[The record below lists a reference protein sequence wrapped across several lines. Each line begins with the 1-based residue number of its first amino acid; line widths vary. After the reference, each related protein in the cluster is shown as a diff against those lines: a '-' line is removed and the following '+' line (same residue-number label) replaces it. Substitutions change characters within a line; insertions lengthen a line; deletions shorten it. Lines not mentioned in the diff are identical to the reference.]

1 MKRILFFIVIVSLA
15 AGLLSGCAGPKT
27 PETEP
32 LDQVTPV
39 EQGQQ
44 SEKPAD
50 QETEE
55 TFEVATGFPYSGVVY
70 EYCLYH
76 MNTLYTGKGVL
87 EKLPEGAEL
96 IGKIR
101 STSAEKLP
109 DKELTAAQ
117 LYEGMKIYSMEG
129 GKKLFAVYDETH
141 VMQLEPYE
149 GDTEDLFVPPW
160 MRRDPFPPKL
170 SADVDPSRRFCVS
183 VFPNADRDLVIDKI
197 VRNFRV
203 GLIYDLIG
211 EKTFY
216 VYAAEVVE
224 GKEDGMV
231 WVRSLLAIEGV
242 MAVERPQDVFPGEKV
257 SRLIHPPE
265 MKDAVAKPGE
275 GWREYPTLE
284 EAETAFGS
292 TFELP
297 ENDLEKI
304 FRIGSGSSDTYVLE
318 VVFLKDGIELF
329 RMRKAFGYGDPS
341 GDKDHKHL
349 VCRIDGA
356 RGDLET
362 FYRND
367 EGNERFYTA
376 YRAYTDYSYSVT
388 AAEPM
393 TEEELLKLFKDDKHK
408 RPESRDYPNSRDVTD
423 YLPQNWENRAP
434 IKPQEPVSKEEEDV
448 AMPTDDT
455 GREAFHFPR
464 SGENGREYSP
474 GTLIVTIDPSF
485 DKEAVKA
492 AILKAFPVELKYD
505 FRLAEYVIAVTAKEA
520 LSEDALRDL
529 AVKIWGTTGVSRVER
544 DAVNGLDV
552 VTPTTVLSDI

>member
-1 MKRILFFIVIVSLA
+1 MKRIFILIVIVSLA

-39 EQGQQ
+39 EDGQP

-50 QETEE
+50 NETEE
-55 TFEVATGFPYSGVVY
+55 TFEVATGYPYSGVVY

-76 MNTLYTGKGVL
+76 INTLYTGKGIL
-87 EKLPEGAEL
+87 KKLPEGAVL

-101 STSAEKLP
+101 STTAERLP
-109 DKELTAAQ
+109 DEELTAAQ

-149 GDTEDLFVPPW
+149 GDREDLSIPPW

-170 SADVDPSRRFCVS
+170 SGDVDPSRRFCVS
-183 VFPNADRDLVIDKI
+183 VFPNVDRDLVIEKI
-197 VRNFRV
+197 VKDLRA

-216 VYAAEVVE
+216 VYAADAVE
-224 GKEDGMV
+224 GKEDGMA

-242 MAVERPQDVFPGEKV
+242 MAVERPQDLFPGEKE

-318 VVFLKDGIELF
+318 VLFLKDGNEIF
-329 RMRKAFGYGDPS
+329 RIRKATGYGDPS
-341 GDKDHKHL
+341 GDKEHKHL
-349 VCRIDGA
+349 VCHIDGTQ
-356 RGDLET
+356 GDLET
-362 FYRND
+362 YYRND

-408 RPESRDYPNSRDVTD
+408 HPESRDYPNSRDISD

-434 IKPQEPVSKEEEDV
+434 IKPQEPVTKGEEDV
-448 AMPTDDT
+448 PMPTDDT
-455 GREAFHFPR
+455 VREKFTFPR
-464 SGENGREYSP
+464 SGESGREYSP
-474 GTLIVTIDPSF
+474 DTLIVTVDPAF

-492 AILKAFPVELKYD
+492 TILKTFPVELKYD

-520 LSEDALRDL
+520 PSEDALRDL
-529 AVKIWGTTGVSRVER
+529 AVKIWSTTGVSKVER
-544 DAVNGLDV
+544 DALNELNTVP
-552 VTPTTVLSDI
+552 VTTLSDI

>member
-1 MKRILFFIVIVSLA
+1 MKRILVLILIVSLA
-15 AGLLSGCAGPKT
+15 AGLLTGCTGPAA
-27 PETEP
+27 PATEP
-32 LDQVTPV
+32 MDRTTPV
-39 EQGQQ
+39 EDGQP

-55 TFEVATGFPYSGVVY
+55 TFEVATGYPYSGVVY

-76 MNTLYTGKGVL
+76 LNTLYTGKGIL
-87 EKLPEGAEL
+87 EKLPEDAVV

-101 STSAEKLP
+101 STNAERLP
-109 DKELTAAQ
+109 DEELTAAQ

-149 GDTEDLFVPPW
+149 GDREDLLVPPW

-170 SADVDPSRRFCVS
+170 SGDVDPSRRFCVS
-183 VFPNADRDLVIDKI
+183 VFPNVDRDLVIDRI
-197 VRNFRV
+197 VKDLWA

-216 VYAAEVVE
+216 VYAEDVVE
-224 GKEDGMV
+224 GKEEGAIWM
-231 WVRSLLAIEGV
+231 RSLLGIEGV
-242 MAVERPQDVFPGEKV
+242 MAVERPQDVFPGEKD
-257 SRLIHPPE
+257 SKRMLAPE
-265 MKDAVAKPGE
+265 ME
-275 GWREYPTLE
+275 GVVTKTGWQEYPTLE
-284 EAETAFGS
+284 EAELAFGS
-292 TFELP
+292 TFEIP
-297 ENDLEKI
+297 ENDLQKI
-304 FRIGSGSSDTYVLE
+304 FRFGSGYNTHVLE
-318 VVFLKDGIELF
+318 VLFLKDGVEVF
-329 RMRKAFGYGDPS
+329 RIRKATGYGDPS
-341 GDKDHKHL
+341 GDKAHQHL
-349 VCRIDGA
+349 VCHIDGT

-367 EGNERFYTA
+367 EGNERFHTA

-408 RPESRDYPNSRDVTD
+408 HPESRDYPNSRDVSD

-434 IKPQEPVSKEEEDV
+434 IKPQEPVSKEEEDIP
-448 AMPTDDT
+448 MPTDDT
-455 GREAFHFPR
+455 GREKFTFPR
-464 SGENGREYSP
+464 SGESGREYSP
-474 GTLIVTIDPSF
+474 DTLIVTVDPAF

-492 AILKAFPVELKYD
+492 AILKTFPVELKYD

-529 AVKIWGTTGVSRVER
+529 AVKIWSTTGVSKVER
-544 DAVNGLDV
+544 DAVNELDV

>member
-1 MKRILFFIVIVSLA
+1 MKRILILVLIISLA

-76 MNTLYTGKGVL
+76 MNTLYTGKGIL
-87 EKLPEGAEL
+87 EKLPEGAVL

-101 STSAEKLP
+101 STTAERLP
-109 DKELTAAQ
+109 DEELTAAQ

-149 GDTEDLFVPPW
+149 GDREDLSIPPW

-170 SADVDPSRRFCVS
+170 SDDVDPSRRFCVS
-183 VFPNADRDLVIDKI
+183 VFPNVDRDLVIEKI
-197 VRNFRV
+197 VKDLRA

-216 VYAAEVVE
+216 VYAADVVE
-224 GKEDGMV
+224 GKEEGAIWM
-231 WVRSLLAIEGV
+231 RSLLGIEGV
-242 MAVERPQDVFPGEKV
+242 MAVERPQDLFPGEKK
-257 SRLIHPPE
+257 SKLISAPE
-265 MKDAVAKPGE
+265 MEGVVTKP

-284 EAETAFGS
+284 EAELAFGS
-292 TFELP
+292 TFEIP
-297 ENDLEKI
+297 ENDLQKI
-304 FRIGSGSSDTYVLE
+304 FRIGSGYDTHVLE
-318 VVFLKDGIELF
+318 VLFLKDGNEIF
-329 RMRKAFGYGDPS
+329 RIRKATGYGDPS
-341 GDKDHKHL
+341 GDKEHTRQYCFIDSAHK
-349 VCRIDGA
+349 
-356 RGDLET
+356 DLET
-362 FYRND
+362 IFRKDKNGTY
-367 EGNERFYTA
+367 FTA
-376 YRAYTDYSYSVT
+376 YRAYTDYSYSVY
-388 AAEPM
+388 APEGM

-408 RPESRDYPNSRDVTD
+408 HPESRDYPNSRDVTD

-434 IKPQEPVSKEEEDV
+434 IKPQEPVTKGEEDV
-448 AMPTDDT
+448 PMPTDDT
-455 GREAFHFPR
+455 AREKFTFPR
-464 SGENGREYSP
+464 SGESGREYSP
-474 GTLIVTIDPSF
+474 DTLIVTIDPAF

-492 AILKAFPVELKYD
+492 AILKTFPVELKYD

-529 AVKIWGTTGVSRVER
+529 AVKIWSTTGVSKVER
-544 DAVNGLDV
+544 DALNELNTVP
-552 VTPTTVLSDI
+552 VTTLSDI

>member
-1 MKRILFFIVIVSLA
+1 MKRILILILIVSLA
-15 AGLLSGCAGPKT
+15 SGLLSGCTGQRT

-50 QETEE
+50 KETEE

-76 MNTLYTGKGVL
+76 MNTLYTGKGIL
-87 EKLPEGAEL
+87 KKLPEGAEL

-101 STSAEKLP
+101 STNAEKLP
-109 DKELTAAQ
+109 DEELTAAQ

-149 GDTEDLFVPPW
+149 GDREDLCIAPW

-170 SADVDPSRRFCVS
+170 SGDVDPSRRFCVS
-183 VFPNADRDLVIDKI
+183 VFPNVDRDLVIDKI
-197 VRNFRV
+197 VKDFRAGV
-203 GLIYDLIG
+203 IYDLIG

-224 GKEDGMV
+224 GKEDGMA

-242 MAVERPQDVFPGEKV
+242 MAVERPQDLFPGEKV

-292 TFELP
+292 TFEIP
-297 ENDLEKI
+297 ENDLRKI
-304 FRIGSGSSDTYVLE
+304 YRIGSGYNTHVLE
-318 VVFLKDGIELF
+318 VLFLKDGNEIF
-329 RMRKAFGYGDPS
+329 RIRKATGYGDPS
-341 GDKDHKHL
+341 GDKEHTRQYCFIDSAHK
-349 VCRIDGA
+349 
-356 RGDLET
+356 DLET
-362 FYRND
+362 IFRKDKNGTY
-367 EGNERFYTA
+367 FTA
-376 YRAYTDYSYSVT
+376 YRAYTDYSYSVY
-388 AAEPM
+388 APEGM

-408 RPESRDYPNSRDVTD
+408 HPESRDYPNSRDVTD

-448 AMPTDDT
+448 EMPTDDT
-455 GREAFHFPR
+455 AREAFHFPR
-464 SGENGREYSP
+464 SGENGREYSS
-474 GTLIVTIDPSF
+474 GTLIVTIDPAF

-505 FRLAEYVIAVTAKEA
+505 FRLAEYVIAVTTKET
-520 LSEDALRDL
+520 LSEDALREL
-529 AVKIWGTTGVSRVER
+529 AVKIWSTQGVSQVER
-544 DAVNGLDV
+544 DALNELNTVPG
-552 VTPTTVLSDI
+552 TTLSDI

>member
-1 MKRILFFIVIVSLA
+1 MKRILILVLIISLA

-76 MNTLYTGKGVL
+76 MNTLYTGKGIL
-87 EKLPEGAEL
+87 EKLPEGAVL

-101 STSAEKLP
+101 STTAERLP
-109 DKELTAAQ
+109 DEELTAAQ

-149 GDTEDLFVPPW
+149 GDREDLSIPPW

-170 SADVDPSRRFCVS
+170 SDDVDPSRRFCVS
-183 VFPNADRDLVIDKI
+183 VFPNVDRDLVIEKI
-197 VRNFRV
+197 VKDLRA

-216 VYAAEVVE
+216 VYAADVVE
-224 GKEDGMV
+224 GKEEGAIWM
-231 WVRSLLAIEGV
+231 RSLLGIEGV
-242 MAVERPQDVFPGEKV
+242 MAVERPQDLFPGEKE
-257 SRLIHPPE
+257 SKLMMAPE
-265 MKDAVAKPGE
+265 MEGVVTKPG
-275 GWREYPTLE
+275 WQEYPTLE
-284 EAETAFGS
+284 EAELAFGS
-292 TFELP
+292 TFEIP
-297 ENDLEKI
+297 ENDLQKI
-304 FRIGSGSSDTYVLE
+304 FRIGSGYNTHVLE
-318 VVFLKDGIELF
+318 VLFLKDGNEIF
-329 RMRKAFGYGDPS
+329 RIRKATGYGDPS
-341 GDKDHKHL
+341 GDKEHTRQYCFIDSAHK
-349 VCRIDGA
+349 
-356 RGDLET
+356 DLET
-362 FYRND
+362 IFRKDKNGTY
-367 EGNERFYTA
+367 FTA
-376 YRAYTDYSYSVT
+376 YRAYTDYSYSVY
-388 AAEPM
+388 APEGM

-408 RPESRDYPNSRDVTD
+408 HPESRDYPNSRDVTD

-434 IKPQEPVSKEEEDV
+434 IKPQEPVTKGEEDV
-448 AMPTDDT
+448 PMPTDDT
-455 GREAFHFPR
+455 VREKFTFPR
-464 SGENGREYSP
+464 SGESGREYSP
-474 GTLIVTIDPSF
+474 DTLIVTIDPAF

-492 AILKAFPVELKYD
+492 AILKTFPVELKYD

-529 AVKIWGTTGVSRVER
+529 AVKIWSTTGVSKVER
-544 DAVNGLDV
+544 DALNELNTVP
-552 VTPTTVLSDI
+552 VTTLSDI